1 VNNSLAGSYTNSGGV
16 GSYTTTAFA
25 IATYDTST
33 PSAFNGTVD
42 DLRIYNS
49 AVPYVPISMVNVT
62 GSLSYVP
69 GIVGPNAVNIANTA
83 GGTATNYIRGSWS
96 LPSNFTISFWV
107 NQQSSSTTQPQMIF
121 GSAGGTVAIL
131 FNTSNQMYA
140 NFLTGGGTNYTAIT
154 TSFTF
159 SSNTWYHIYYLFQAG
174 GMCALYVN
182 GVSAGS
188 FTNTSGIG
196 TQTTTAFGL
205 GTYEVTSNNIA
216 LNGYIDDFRIYHA
229 AIPIHVLL
237 PQNYR
242 SLALSGTGQYAL
254 ASAASGW
261 VVGSSDLLRTWSKQT
276 VNVGTQSDIIQP
288 NMTNLAPSGAA
299 LSTSWTINGVAWTA
313 SASSVFDPVGTTAVS
328 NIFNNSSSLEW
339 VPLSATYTTAGN
351 TSGKVTAIDG
361 AIGNVTGEWI
371 QIESSVP
378 LIMSS
383 YQFATGNVTAR
394 TPKTY
399 YIVGNN
405 SGNTWFPIQYGA
417 GAAVTSTT
425 GYTTVPGIIIVNS
438 TSTQTFG
445 SSTITTTT
453 YATTTNAY
461 TRFRLIVLSTYSATN
476 DVASLGEWF
485 INFVPPL
492 TSSRPSAS
500 SLSLSHTGQY
510 QLATGPVSGSVM
522 PNQTGLVAYNW
533 TQAGVNWWASSSSV
547 YLSLFAYGAFNTVN
561 SPSGVYSWASN
572 MGTYSATSPFACAT
586 SVSTTI
592 QGIGATVGEWLQLQ
606 SSVPLVMQ
614 SYTYGC
620 GGAPNIPKNYY
631 IIGSNNGSTW
641 FPIQLAIMTTNPF
654 TANFQLAST
663 YIIVNQS
670 GTQTIVGAQT
680 GSGSFTTYAT
690 TTNAYTYFRI
700 VITNLYGNST
710 LTELGEWY
718 INFQNSVSYSSN
730 YGGTWLNMSSTVSNE
745 SVALSPSGQYALSTN
760 SVIPFARLTLDNTNV
775 DAQGI
780 LVPAAVVGTSYSSS
794 TKVVGTHS
802 AFFNNTASASPAN
815 YLNYTVPAVLNA
827 PAMLTMACWAYPT
840 SIISN
845 VTPMAL
851 CSGTSWGNHFYINST
866 GVNFYWASTTSS
878 AGTGL
883 TSTTTAPLN
892 TWTHICMTYT
902 GTVLSLYVNG
912 ISVASTSVT
921 GRLCV
926 GNGGNLTNVLLGCG
940 ITTSN
945 AFAGHVD
952 DARIYTY
959 ALNADEVNGLFRNP
973 ALTQTVAVSNSYL
986 PITSYT
992 EPVLPGITANVV
1004 DTAVSQTGQ
1013 YMVAVTSST
1022 TNNVYYSTDFGATFT
1037 ALTIGSSAM
1046 VSCSISYDGTYLTVT
1061 NATTTY
1067 TLNENTRGFALA
1079 IGNQAGRINQ
1089 GLNAIA
1095 IGDKAGQTNQSNN
1108 SIVLNATGA
1117 ALDAVV
1123 PGFYVA
1129 PVAMAGSSSAA
1140 PFNLLGYGTDNQIVQ
1155 SSALTVLQ
1163 NGNMGIGTA
1172 NPTQL
1177 LDITNAASLT
1187 PAIRLQNTYSAGYVS
1202 MGSVVGVNSYVGLQA
1217 TNTTTSA
1224 LGTPTLVVAN
1234 NGNVGIGTANPTS
1247 TLDINSNVSGYSA
1260 NISIMFRNGYGST
1273 FGFVQKAG
1281 AGSYHGITQAG
1292 DTLLLSFDQ
1301 GNSVTGAN
1309 GIIIAS
1315 WNQTAALRIGT
1326 TTSQFNGNLGINV
1339 AAPNAPLHVIGVA
1352 TSGLSGNP
1360 PMSLINSS
1368 FSSVRWDIG
1377 PNTNGDHVIFYNNN
1391 GAWLGRGNPGAGWN
1405 LQSDLRL
1412 KDEIESMTNCLDKI
1426 TALRPVSYR
1435 WKYNM
1440 DSPYKSFGLIA
1451 QEAKDVIPEM
1461 VNALQDSTH
1470 GEIYGITYTTC
1481 IPILI
1486 GAVKEVSSTV
1496 VELQAVNATASSQ
1509 MATLQEENAQLKSQ
1523 MSSLLSWAQ
1532 TQGFTL

>member
-1 VNNSLAGSYTNSGGV
+1 
-16 GSYTTTAFA
+16 
-25 IATYDTST
+25 
-33 PSAFNGTVD
+33 
-42 DLRIYNS
+42 
-49 AVPYVPISMVNVT
+49 
-62 GSLSYVP
+62 
-69 GIVGPNAVNIANTA
+69 
-83 GGTATNYIRGSWS
+83 
-96 LPSNFTISFWV
+96 
-107 NQQSSSTTQPQMIF
+107 
-121 GSAGGTVAIL
+121 VA
-131 FNTSNQMYA
+131 
-140 NFLTGGGTNYTAIT
+140 
-154 TSFTF
+154 
-159 SSNTWYHIYYLFQAG
+159 
-174 GMCALYVN
+174 
-182 GVSAGS
+182 
-188 FTNTSGIG
+188 
-196 TQTTTAFGL
+196 
-205 GTYEVTSNNIA
+205 
-216 LNGYIDDFRIYHA
+216 
-229 AIPIHVLL
+229 
-237 PQNYR
+237 
-242 SLALSGTGQYAL
+242 
-254 ASAASGW
+254 
-261 VVGSSDLLRTWSKQT
+261 
-276 VNVGTQSDIIQP
+276 
-288 NMTNLAPSGAA
+288 
-299 LSTSWTINGVAWTA
+299 
-313 SASSVFDPVGTTAVS
+313 
-328 NIFNNSSSLEW
+328 
-339 VPLSATYTTAGN
+339 
-351 TSGKVTAIDG
+351 
-361 AIGNVTGEWI
+361 
-371 QIESSVP
+371 
-378 LIMSS
+378 
-383 YQFATGNVTAR
+383 
-394 TPKTY
+394 
-399 YIVGNN
+399 
-405 SGNTWFPIQYGA
+405 
-417 GAAVTSTT
+417 
-425 GYTTVPGIIIVNS
+425 
-438 TSTQTFG
+438 
-445 SSTITTTT
+445 
-453 YATTTNAY
+453 
-461 TRFRLIVLSTYSATN
+461 
-476 DVASLGEWF
+476 
-485 INFVPPL
+485 
-492 TSSRPSAS
+492 
-500 SLSLSHTGQY
+500 
-510 QLATGPVSGSVM
+510 
-522 PNQTGLVAYNW
+522 
-533 TQAGVNWWASSSSV
+533 
-547 YLSLFAYGAFNTVN
+547 
-561 SPSGVYSWASN
+561 
-572 MGTYSATSPFACAT
+572 
-586 SVSTTI
+586 
-592 QGIGATVGEWLQLQ
+592 
-606 SSVPLVMQ
+606 PLV
-614 SYTYGC
+614 
-620 GGAPNIPKNYY
+620 
-631 IIGSNNGSTW
+631 
-641 FPIQLAIMTTNPF
+641 
-654 TANFQLAST
+654 
-663 YIIVNQS
+663 
-670 GTQTIVGAQT
+670 
-680 GSGSFTTYAT
+680 
-690 TTNAYTYFRI
+690 
-700 VITNLYGNST
+700 
-710 LTELGEWY
+710 
-718 INFQNSVSYSSN
+718 
-730 YGGTWLNMSSTVSNE
+730 
-745 SVALSPSGQYALSTN
+745 
-760 SVIPFARLTLDNTNV
+760 RLTLDNTNL
-775 DAQGI
+775 DAQGV
-780 LVPAAVVGTSYSSS
+780 LAAPTVVGTSFSYSTS

-802 AFFNNTASASPAN
+802 INFANTAGASSGMT
-815 YLNYTVPAVLNA
+815 YLNYTVPAVLNK
-827 PAMLTMACWAYPT
+827 PSMLTMSCWIYPT
-840 SIISN
+840 GLPSTNNQSIAMSFNNNSN
-845 VTPMAL
+845 VDGAMLGIVP
-851 CSGTSWGNHFYINST
+851 T
-866 GVNFYWASTTSS
+866 GKVLLNYYTTTSIANGVQS
-878 AGTGL
+878 LA
-883 TSTTTAPLN
+883 AINLN
-892 TWTHICMTYT
+892 TWTHLAMTF
-902 GTVLSLYVNG
+902 GSGSVILYVNG
-912 ISVASTSVT
+912 ISQVTTAVT
-921 GRLCV
+921 GSLSL
-926 GNGGNLTNVLLGCG
+926 NGGGNITNLFVGTQD
-940 ITTSN
+940 TTYAG
-945 AFAGHVD
+945 AFAGNVD
-952 DARIYTY
+952 DVRLYTS

-1117 ALDAVV
+1117 ALDAAV

-1163 NGNMGIGTA
+1163 NGNMGLGTA
-1172 NPTQL
+1172 NPIQL

-1217 TNTTTSA
+1217 TNTTTSP

-1377 PNTNGDHVIFYNNN
+1377 PNTGGDLVIFYNNN
-1391 GAWLGRGNPGAGWN
+1391 GAWLNKNNPGAGWN

-1412 KDEIESMTNCLDKI
+1412 KDEIEPIANCLDKI

-1435 WKYNM
+1435 WRSNM

-1496 VELQAVNATASSQ
+1496 VELQAVNATTSSQ